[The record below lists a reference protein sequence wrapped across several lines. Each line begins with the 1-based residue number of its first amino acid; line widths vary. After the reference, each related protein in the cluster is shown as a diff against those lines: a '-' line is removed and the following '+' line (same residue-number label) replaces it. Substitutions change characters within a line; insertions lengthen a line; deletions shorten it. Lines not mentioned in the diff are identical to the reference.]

1 MSLQVVASKCEE
13 APNRFTKSVEE
24 VTESLNTSVNSLLQ
38 HTISEMFNAV
48 NQDCPHVLNHKV
60 SWTRPC
66 TVLRGIYCHKSEFW
80 ELSRVVPSLTDNS
93 EALKKL
99 REIEITSPTVSLA
112 MKGFFSLLLPAKM
125 LSLSSHWA
133 FFSASMYFRQIYAQS
148 SRLWFL

>member
-60 SWTRPC
+60 SWTRHC
-66 TVLRGIYCHKSEFW
+66 TQEYIATNKNSGTCVSCSLLDRGQI
-80 ELSRVVPSLTDNS
+80 TQ
-93 EALKKL
+93 KL
-99 REIEITSPTVSLA
+99 EKNWKHNTYDPAVNE
-112 MKGFFSLLLPAKM
+112 GFFSLLLPPKM
-125 LSLSSHWA
+125 SPLSLHWD
-133 FFSASMYFRQIYAQS
+133 FFSASMYYHGMVKFMPNQVGYI
-148 SRLWFL
+148 FL